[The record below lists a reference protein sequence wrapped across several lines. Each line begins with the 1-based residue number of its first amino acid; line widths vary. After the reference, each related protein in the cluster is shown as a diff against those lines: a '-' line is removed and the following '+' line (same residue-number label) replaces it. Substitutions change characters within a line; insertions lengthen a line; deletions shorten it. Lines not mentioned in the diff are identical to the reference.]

1 MARTP
6 VNWNPNRYG
15 SVKHVLKFDAAT
27 GTYSLQEQEQNY
39 NNTYNFTSLPSDNTQ
54 TQTSTNTN
62 TQSQSTTSAQTTEAF
77 GDVMPLYAQ
86 KDDNDPFSAEFSKG
100 TMTDANTV
108 GFNIDNNKNSFYDN
122 LSDAE
127 KNAIATGTSGITFRG
142 VGDATKQ
149 YVSAKDYP
157 GTIGQ
162 IGGDDMREQY
172 RIGNIAQSDPAYTD
186 KIVRMEGPY
195 SMSTA
200 KTYRTPRTI
209 ADQNKYLGRTFT
221 EKPTGLLSNVKSKL
235 GDVKS
240 RMIDPAIESTKKTF
254 LPPTLALI
262 KAIAGEETSTNKH
275 DKAYFTAYTSGS
287 MAGRITGDDG
297 KYDPSNNL
305 YHGMNKVSMYG
316 NLEKAGQKRIDRINK
331 TIAKKKA
338 KGEDTTTLEARV
350 KKFEDQ
356 QNEYSSSKNDHNI
369 ASYNKNKA
377 KTQGSITQLNPHEMR
392 NVAETGD
399 AGGDKGGK
407 SIICTQMYQQTK
419 LEDWKKTMR
428 LWYIFQKKYLT
439 MEHQEGY
446 HFLFKPFVNGM
457 KKSKVLTAL
466 GKHCAIARTN
476 DIKHIMFGTPFS
488 LSGRL
493 VRLVTEPICYITG
506 KIKSWL

>member
-6 VNWNPNRYG
+6 INWNPNRYG
-15 SVKHVLKFDAAT
+15 SVKHVLKFDATT
-27 GTYSLQEQEQNY
+27 GTYSLQEQEQSYNGINY
-39 NNTYNFTSLPSDNTQ
+39 NFSSLPSGNTQ
-54 TQTSTNTN
+54 TQTNTN
-62 TQSQSTTSAQTTEAF
+62 TTTQQTGATTQQQTTEAF
-77 GDVMPLYAQ
+77 GDVRPLYAQ
-86 KDDNDPFSAEFSKG
+86 KDDNDPFSAEYGKG
-100 TMTDANTV
+100 TATDANTNVV
-108 GFNIDNNKNSFYDN
+108 GFEVDRSKMDDANMGHEAFNKDTSSLPLQHPDHPNKKFQMTPNEDIDMSYK
-122 LSDAE
+122 E
-127 KNAIATGTSGITFRG
+127 
-142 VGDATKQ
+142 GDFDVTPKKF
-149 YVSAKDYP
+149 SW
-157 GTIGQ
+157 
-162 IGGDDMREQY
+162 
-172 RIGNIAQSDPAYTD
+172 SSLLD
-186 KIVRMEGPY
+186 K
-195 SMSTA
+195 
-200 KTYRTPRTI
+200 K
-209 ADQNKYLGRTFT
+209 
-221 EKPTGLLSNVKSKL
+221 NVKSK
-235 GDVKS
+235 
-240 RMIDPAIESTKKTF
+240 MIDPTVDLAKKTF
-254 LPPTLALI
+254 LPPSLMLM
-262 KAIAGEETSTNKH
+262 KAIAGEETDTQKH
-275 DKAYFTAYTSGS
+275 AKTYFTAYTSGS

-297 KYDPSNNL
+297 NYDPANNL
-305 YHGMNKVSMYG
+305 YHGMNRVSMYG

-338 KGEDTTTLEARV
+338 KGEDTTTLEKRV
-350 KKFEDQ
+350 QKFEIQ
-356 QNEYSSSKNDHNI
+356 QNEYRSSKNDSNI
-369 ASYNKNKA
+369 SSYNRDKA

-399 AGGDKGGK
+399 AGGNGGGK
-407 SIICTQMYQQTK
+407 SIICTQMYQQTQ

>member
-27 GTYSLQEQEQNY
+27 GTYSLQEQEQSYNGINY
-39 NNTYNFTSLPSDNTQ
+39 NFSSLPSGSAQ

-62 TQSQSTTSAQTTEAF
+62 TQQTGTTTQQQTTEAF
-77 GDVMPLYAQ
+77 GDVRPLYAQ
-86 KDDNDPFSAEFSKG
+86 KNDDDPFSAEYGKG
-100 TMTDANTV
+100 TATDANTNIM
-108 GFNIDNNKNSFYDN
+108 GFELDRSKMDDANMGHEAFNK
-122 LSDAE
+122 
-127 KNAIATGTSGITFRG
+127 GTSDLPSGHPDHPNKKFQMTPNEDIDMSYKE
-142 VGDATKQ
+142 GDFD
-149 YVSAKDYP
+149 V
-157 GTIGQ
+157 
-162 IGGDDMREQY
+162 
-172 RIGNIAQSDPAYTD
+172 
-186 KIVRMEGPY
+186 
-195 SMSTA
+195 
-200 KTYRTPRTI
+200 TP
-209 ADQNKYLGRTFT
+209 K
-221 EKPTGLLSNVKSKL
+221 KPGLLSYEN
-235 GDVKS
+235 VKS
-240 RMIDPAIESTKKTF
+240 RMIDPAVDLARKTF
-254 LPPTLALI
+254 LPPSLALVR
-262 KAIAGEETSTNKH
+262 AIAGEETDTQKH
-275 DKAYFTAYTSGS
+275 AKTYFTAYTSGS

-297 KYDPSNNL
+297 NYDPANNL
-305 YHGMNKVSMYG
+305 YHGMNRVSMYG
-316 NLEKAGQKRIDRINK
+316 NLEQAGQKRIDRLNK
-331 TIAKKKA
+331 TINNLDKNWSNLKATNPKAFAEKKKN
-338 KGEDTTTLEARV
+338 LEEKRN
-350 KKFEDQ
+350 KFEKQ
-356 QNEYSSSKNDHNI
+356 QDTYIRDKHRNI
-369 ASYNKNKA
+369 AEKA
-377 KTQGSITQLNPHEMR
+377 VKSGKVDAMNPAEMHALSKKASSEKGSSGN
-392 NVAETGD
+392 G
-399 AGGDKGGK
+399 GGK

>member
-6 VNWNPNRYG
+6 VNWDPNRYG
-15 SVKHVLKFDAAT
+15 SVKQVLKFDATT
-27 GTYSLQEQEQNY
+27 GTYSLQEQNQSY
-39 NNTYNFTSLPSDNTQ
+39 NNTYSFTSLPSGNTQ

-62 TQSQSTTSAQTTEAF
+62 TQQTGTTSAQTTEAF
-77 GDVMPLYAQ
+77 GDVRPLYA
-86 KDDNDPFSAEFSKG
+86 KANDDDPFSAEYGKD

-108 GFNIDNNKNSFYDN
+108 GFNVNNNKNSFYDN

-127 KNAIATGTSGITFRG
+127 KNAIATGTSGMTFRG
-142 VGDATKQ
+142 AETTKQ
-149 YVSAKDYP
+149 VGP
-157 GTIGQ
+157 Q
-162 IGGDDMREQY
+162 IID
-172 RIGNIAQSDPAYTD
+172 T
-186 KIVRMEGPY
+186 
-195 SMSTA
+195 T
-200 KTYRTPRTI
+200 KTYNTPRTI
-209 ADQNKYLGRTFT
+209 ADQNKYLGTSFT
-221 EKPTGLLSNVKSKL
+221 EKPTGLLSKYKSKL

-240 RMIDPAIESTKKTF
+240 KMIDPAVDLAKKTF
-254 LPPTLALI
+254 LPPSLALI
-262 KAIAGEETSTNKH
+262 KAIAGEETAINKH
-275 DKAYFTAYTSGS
+275 DRAYFTAYTSGS
-287 MAGRITGDDG
+287 MSGRITGDDG
-297 KYDPSNNL
+297 TYDPANNL

-316 NLEKAGQKRIDRINK
+316 NLEKAGEKRIARIEK

-338 KGEDTTTLEARV
+338 KGQDTTTLEKRV
-350 KKFEDQ
+350 ANFKGEQK
-356 QNEYSSSKNDHNI
+356 EYTQSKITAKHKSDLATGGVAPGASSGG
-369 ASYNKNKA
+369 
-377 KTQGSITQLNPHEMR
+377 TGGGSGPE
-392 NVAETGD
+392 
-399 AGGDKGGK
+399 GGK
-407 SIICTQMYQQTK
+407 SIICTQMYQQTQ
-419 LEDWKKTMR
+419 LEDWKKTMQ

>member
-6 VNWNPNRYG
+6 INWNPNRYG
-15 SVKHVLKFDAAT
+15 SVKHVLKFDATT
-27 GTYSLQEQEQNY
+27 GTYSLQEQEQSYNGINY
-39 NNTYNFTSLPSDNTQ
+39 NFSSLPSGNTQ
-54 TQTSTNTN
+54 TQTNTN
-62 TQSQSTTSAQTTEAF
+62 TTTQQTGATTQQQTTEAF
-77 GDVMPLYAQ
+77 GDVRPLYAQ
-86 KDDNDPFSAEFSKG
+86 KDDNDPFSAEYGKG
-100 TMTDANTV
+100 TATDANTNVV
-108 GFNIDNNKNSFYDN
+108 GFEVDRSKMDDANLGHEAFNKDTSSLPLQHPDHPNKKFQMTPNEDIDMSYK
-122 LSDAE
+122 E
-127 KNAIATGTSGITFRG
+127 
-142 VGDATKQ
+142 GDFDVTPKKF
-149 YVSAKDYP
+149 SW
-157 GTIGQ
+157 
-162 IGGDDMREQY
+162 
-172 RIGNIAQSDPAYTD
+172 SSLLD
-186 KIVRMEGPY
+186 K
-195 SMSTA
+195 
-200 KTYRTPRTI
+200 K
-209 ADQNKYLGRTFT
+209 
-221 EKPTGLLSNVKSKL
+221 NVKSK
-235 GDVKS
+235 
-240 RMIDPAIESTKKTF
+240 MIDPTVDLAKKTF
-254 LPPTLALI
+254 LPPSLMLM
-262 KAIAGEETSTNKH
+262 KAIAGEETATNKH

-287 MAGRITGDDG
+287 MAGRITGDKGD
-297 KYDPSNNL
+297 YDPANNL
-305 YHGMNKVSMYG
+305 YHGMNRVSMYG

-338 KGEDTTTLEARV
+338 KGEDTTTLEKRV
-350 KKFEDQ
+350 QKFEIQ
-356 QNEYSSSKNDHNI
+356 QNEYRSSKNDSNI
-369 ASYNKNKA
+369 SSYNRDKA

-399 AGGDKGGK
+399 AGGNGGGK
-407 SIICTQMYQQTK
+407 SIICTQMYQQTQ

>member
-6 VNWNPNRYG
+6 VNWDPNRYG
-15 SVKHVLKFDAAT
+15 SVKQVLKFDSAT
-27 GTYSLQEQEQNY
+27 GTYSLQEQQESY
-39 NNTYNFTSLPSDNTQ
+39 NGISYNFSSLPSGNT
-54 TQTSTNTN
+54 TTTTSNTN
-62 TQSQSTTSAQTTEAF
+62 TQQQTGTTSAQTTQAF
-77 GDVMPLYAQ
+77 GDVMPQFAQ
-86 KDDNDPFSAEFSKG
+86 KNDEDPFSAEYGKG
-100 TMTDANTV
+100 TATDANTMGFTLNKKDNQERAEMTDANV
-108 GFNIDNNKNSFYDN
+108 GHEAFDKSTSDLPLGHPDHPNKKFQM
-122 LSDAE
+122 
-127 KNAIATGTSGITFRG
+127 T
-142 VGDATKQ
+142 
-149 YVSAKDYP
+149 P
-157 GTIGQ
+157 
-162 IGGDDMREQY
+162 GDDIDMLY
-172 RIGNIAQSDPAYTD
+172 
-186 KIVRMEGPY
+186 KEGDFNV
-195 SMSTA
+195 
-200 KTYRTPRTI
+200 TP
-209 ADQNKYLGRTFT
+209 K
-221 EKPTGLLSNVKSKL
+221 KPGLLSYEN
-235 GDVKS
+235 VKS
-240 RMIDPAIESTKKTF
+240 RMIDPAVDLAKKTF
-254 LPPTLALI
+254 LPPSLALI
-262 KAIAGEETSTNKH
+262 RAIAGEETATNKH
-275 DKAYFTAYTSGS
+275 DKVYFTAYTSGS
-287 MAGRITGDDG
+287 MAGRITGDKG
-297 KYDPSNNL
+297 EYDPANNL

-338 KGEDTTTLEARV
+338 KGQDTTTLEKRV
-350 KKFEDQ
+350 KTFEGQ
-356 QNEYSSSKNDHNI
+356 QNEYRSSKNDSNI

-407 SIICTQMYQQTK
+407 SIICTQMYQQTQ
-419 LEDWKKTMR
+419 LEDWKKTMQ

-439 MEHQEGY
+439 IEHQQGY